1 MHIKENFLHAHLIF
15 CKFVSVLKISILFS
29 IPSRKFSYTPYCR
42 KFSARLQNF
51 LGVSVNGCQFSAN
64 NLLPCKQSFFQFP
77 QEYLAVGSTAENF
90 LQCYKIFWNF

>member
-1 MHIKENFLHAHLIF
+1 MHKKENFLQAYLIF
-15 CKFVSVLKISILFS
+15 CEFVSVFL
-29 IPSRKFSYTPYCR
+29 IPSTKFSYTPYCR

-51 LGVSVNGCQFSAN
+51 LGVSVNGCKFSAN

-90 LQCYKIFWNF
+90 LQYYKIFWNF